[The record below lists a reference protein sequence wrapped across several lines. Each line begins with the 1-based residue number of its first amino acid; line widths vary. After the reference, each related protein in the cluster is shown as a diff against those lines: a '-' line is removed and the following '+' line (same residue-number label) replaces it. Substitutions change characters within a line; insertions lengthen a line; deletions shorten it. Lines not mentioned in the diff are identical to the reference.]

1 MTRRISLQ
9 REREGEMTAI
19 SNSEWVSHL
28 LKVPSGGCW
37 IEERQLEFFIGT
49 NDKHLKILCQNIKQ
63 EGNMD

>member
-1 MTRRISLQ
+1 
-9 REREGEMTAI
+9 MTAI

-28 LKVPSGGCW
+28 LEVPSGGCW